1 MVSGRRGGSPAPRST
16 SSSAAGGRRRAD
28 ERRRAGHHARPRL
41 SDRRHADE
49 LYRRQARER
58 HRPARARLEQPRG
71 DQRVPRARLEVRDP
85 RRRDRHGQGRSTGRD
100 PRALVQWA
108 RVVHGRIGTG
118 GRARPHVLAVRALSG
133 RQGSGN
139 GGGDV
144 AGPGPACDRDLARHL
159 GRHPVG
165 LGVRVRRVSHGGR
178 GVPALGLADGPRR
191 ALHLLGERGPGAA
204 DRVLASGEHS
214 TAQRGDG
221 ASLPDAQGGHRVTR
235 VAVVGGGAW
244 GTALADLLARKG
256 GVETVTLWAREPE
269 VVESVNREHL
279 NHMFLP
285 GAALAPGVAAVADLA
300 AAVRGADVVVSAAPS
315 HAVRQVMTHVRGEV
329 GRGALVVSVSKGLEP
344 ERLSTPSCVLADVLP
359 KDTPIAVL
367 SGPSF
372 AREVYARQ
380 PTAVVAAAREHAVA
394 QRAQQVFSTGFF
406 RVYSAT
412 DMLGVELAGALK
424 NVIALAAGILEG
436 LGMGHNTRAAL
447 ITRGLAG
454 MGDLILTATGPLSR
468 NHQLGV
474 ELGEGKRLE
483 DALAGRAAVV
493 EGVNT
498 ARSAVT
504 LAERHGVELPIAR
517 EVAEVLFHRK
527 SPSHA
532 VADLMERELKPEHW
546 R

>member
-1 MVSGRRGGSPAPRST
+1 MS
-16 SSSAAGGRRRAD
+16 
-28 ERRRAGHHARPRL
+28 
-41 SDRRHADE
+41 
-49 LYRRQARER
+49 
-58 HRPARARLEQPRG
+58 
-71 DQRVPRARLEVRDP
+71 
-85 RRRDRHGQGRSTGRD
+85 
-100 PRALVQWA
+100 
-108 RVVHGRIGTG
+108 
-118 GRARPHVLAVRALSG
+118 
-133 RQGSGN
+133 
-139 GGGDV
+139 
-144 AGPGPACDRDLARHL
+144 
-159 GRHPVG
+159 
-165 LGVRVRRVSHGGR
+165 
-178 GVPALGLADGPRR
+178 
-191 ALHLLGERGPGAA
+191 
-204 DRVLASGEHS
+204 
-214 TAQRGDG
+214 
-221 ASLPDAQGGHRVTR
+221 R

-256 GVETVTLWAREPE
+256 DVDAVTLWAREPE
-269 VVESVNREHL
+269 VVESINRDHL

-285 GAALAPGVAAVADLA
+285 GAALAPTVIAEGDLA

-315 HAVRQVMTHVRGEV
+315 HAVRDVMTRARGQM
-329 GRGALVVSVSKGLEP
+329 GRGALVVSVSKGLDP
-344 ERLSTPSCVLADVLP
+344 ERLTTPSCLLAEVLP

-372 AREVYARQ
+372 AREVYGRQ
-380 PTAVVAAAREHAVA
+380 PTAVVAAAREHTIA
-394 QRAQQVFSTGFF
+394 QRVQQVFSTGFF

-412 DMLGVELAGALK
+412 DVVGVELAGALK

-447 ITRGLAG
+447 ITRGLAEITRLGVALGADPATFAGLAG

-483 DALAGRAAVV
+483 EALAGRAAVV

-517 EVAEVLFHRK
+517 EVAEVLFNRK
-527 SPSHA
+527 SPGQA
-532 VADLMERELKPEHW
+532 VSDLMERELKPEHW

>member
-1 MVSGRRGGSPAPRST
+1 MGPAQRRPKGRWCA
-16 SSSAAGGRRRAD
+16 SARRFAG
-28 ERRRAGHHARPRL
+28 PTL
-41 SDRRHADE
+41 QS
-49 LYRRQARER
+49 
-58 HRPARARLEQPRG
+58 
-71 DQRVPRARLEVRDP
+71 
-85 RRRDRHGQGRSTGRD
+85 
-100 PRALVQWA
+100 
-108 RVVHGRIGTG
+108 
-118 GRARPHVLAVRALSG
+118 
-133 RQGSGN
+133 
-139 GGGDV
+139 GDV
-144 AGPGPACDRDLARHL
+144 
-159 GRHPVG
+159 
-165 LGVRVRRVSHGGR
+165 
-178 GVPALGLADGPRR
+178 
-191 ALHLLGERGPGAA
+191 
-204 DRVLASGEHS
+204 
-214 TAQRGDG
+214 
-221 ASLPDAQGGHRVTR
+221 VTKI
-235 VAVVGGGAW
+235 AVVGGGAW

-256 GVETVTLWAREPE
+256 GAETVTLWAREPE

-285 GAALAPGVAAVADLA
+285 GADLASGVTAEADLA

-315 HAVRQVMTHVRGEV
+315 HAVREVMTRVRGTL
-329 GRGALVVSVSKGLEP
+329 GRGTLVVSVSKGLEP
-344 ERLSTPSCVLADVLP
+344 ERLSTPSCVLADVLA
-359 KDTPIAVL
+359 KDTPIVVL

-447 ITRGLAG
+447 ITRGLAEITRLGVALGAEPATFAGLAG

-493 EGVNT
+493 EGVKP
-498 ARSAVT
+498 ARPALT
-504 LAERHGVELPIAR
+504 HAERHGVGLPIAR
-517 EVAEVLFHRK
+517 GVADVLFNRK
-527 SPSHA
+527 SPSQA
-532 VADLMERELKPEHW
+532 VADLMERDLKPEHW

>member
-85 RRRDRHGQGRSTGRD
+85 RRRCRHGQGRSPGRD

-108 RVVHGRIGTG
+108 RVVHGRVGTG
-118 GRARPHVLAVRALSG
+118 GRARPHVLAVCALSG
-133 RQGSGN
+133 WQGSGD

-144 AGPGPACDRDLARHL
+144 AGPCPGCDRDLARHL

-165 LGVRVRRVSHGGR
+165 LGVRVRRISHGGR
-178 GVPALGLADGPRR
+178 GVPALGPAHGPRR
-191 ALHLLGERGPGAA
+191 ALHLLGERSPGAA
-204 DRVLASGEHS
+204 DRLLAS
-214 TAQRGDG
+214 AQHRALAAGDG
-221 ASLPDAQGGHRVTR
+221 ESVSHEEGRGGVTR
-235 VAVVGGGAW
+235 QTRNAEVGTRNIRGSCTW

-315 HAVRQVMTHVRGEV
+315 HAVRQVMTHARGQV

-359 KDTPIAVL
+359 TDTPIAVL

-380 PTAVVAAAREHAVA
+380 PTAVVAAAREHTVA
-394 QRAQQVFSTGFF
+394 QRVQQVFSTGFF

-412 DMLGVELAGALK
+412 DVLGVELAGALK
-424 NVIALAAGILEG
+424 NVVALAAGILEG

-447 ITRGLAG
+447 ITRGLAEITRLGVALGAEPSTFAGLAG
-454 MGDLILTATGPLSR
+454 MGDLILTAT
-468 NHQLGV
+468 
-474 ELGEGKRLE
+474 
-483 DALAGRAAVV
+483 
-493 EGVNT
+493 
-498 ARSAVT
+498 
-504 LAERHGVELPIAR
+504 
-517 EVAEVLFHRK
+517 
-527 SPSHA
+527 
-532 VADLMERELKPEHW
+532 
-546 R
+546 